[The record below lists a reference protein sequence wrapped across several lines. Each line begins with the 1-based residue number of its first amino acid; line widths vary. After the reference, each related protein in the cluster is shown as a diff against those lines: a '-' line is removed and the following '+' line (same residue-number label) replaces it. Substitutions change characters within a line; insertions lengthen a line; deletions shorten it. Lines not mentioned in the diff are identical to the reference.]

1 MEEKSLECQILQKY
15 AKAIFSRLC
24 QVVTCFLFLHFFGL
38 KQKRCPHFAQKMKK
52 IVEDPTT
59 TPNKRLAILEFSG
72 AFLNETKTFRR
83 LN

>member
-1 MEEKSLECQILQKY
+1 MEENLYRACQILQKY

-72 AFLNETKTFRR
+72 AFEFKQNPLDF
-83 LN
+83 